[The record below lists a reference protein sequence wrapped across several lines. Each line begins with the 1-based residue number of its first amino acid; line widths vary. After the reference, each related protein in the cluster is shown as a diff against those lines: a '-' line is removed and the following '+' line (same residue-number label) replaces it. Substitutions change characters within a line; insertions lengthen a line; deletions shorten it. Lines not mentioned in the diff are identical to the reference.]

1 MKKEIKQLQ
10 EKARGEFNKQF
21 IDRIK
26 DINGGIAYSEWKYKD
41 DDQTEEVAV
50 FLDTLIAQT
59 YKAGQEDEAVKHQ
72 KEDINVRKEMKE
84 EISDAYKRGYNKRLE
99 DEGKTGERW
108 QHLYL

>member
-1 MKKEIKQLQ
+1 MKKEIKNNWV
-10 EKARGEFNKQF
+10 ERAVNSF
-21 IDRIK
+21 I
-26 DINGGIAYSEWKYKD
+26 SVKD
-41 DDQTEEVAV
+41 DGYEY
-50 FLDTLIAQT
+50 IAQEDIIPLKKWFEKLAIKNIEQA
-59 YKAGQEDEAVKHQ
+59 YKQGQEDEAVKHQ